1 MFPCNTLPTPPA
13 CIEHWCRDLME
24 PAATHRRFAALGT
37 YSCAR
42 THACTLNVF
51 GSSLV
56 LAVAALV
63 LAILAY
69 TRAAKTKAD

>member
-1 MFPCNTLPTPPA
+1 
-13 CIEHWCRDLME
+13 ME

-51 GSSLV
+51 ESSLV